1 MKIIRFAV
9 DDRLEMKKQH
19 PCGGSIFLVKRV
31 GSDIRV
37 LCESCGRDMTVPRVK
52 LERGIRRV
60 LPTLSGEEAIR

>member
-1 MKIIRFAV
+1 MKIIRFSV

-19 PCGGSIFLVKRV
+19 PCGGHIFLVKRV

-37 LCESCGRDMTVPRVK
+37 LCETCGRDMTVPRIK

-60 LPTLSGEEAIR
+60 LSAVSGEEASE